1 MEHFFYPVTKK
12 MSAVLKMCVQKQSS
26 SSLKDSILIMLPT
39 SFSELVQLDLVINFF
54 FEEESMDF
62 FSGFKR
68 QKGEK
73 KKTNTFF
80 I

>member
-1 MEHFFYPVTKK
+1 

-39 SFSELVQLDLVINFF
+39 SFSELVQLDLGINFF

-73 KKTNTFF
+73 KKNKHIFYLSKK
-80 I
+80 IC